1 MNAKNVNRI
10 SAASNGAAAVAVIR
24 AGRQI
29 IVERYAPAAVGSWER
44 RDEFRALVAR
54 ATAKLLARE
63 RAAA

>member
-1 MNAKNVNRI
+1 MNTKTISRI

-24 AGRQI
+24 AGRRI

-44 RDEFRALVAR
+44 RDEFRALVER

-63 RAAA
+63 AA

>member
-1 MNAKNVNRI
+1 MNTQNVSRI
-10 SAASNGAAAVAVIR
+10 AAASNGSAAVAVIR

-29 IVERYAPAAVGSWER
+29 IVERYAPAAVGGWDR

-54 ATAKLLARE
+54 ATAKLVARE